1 MYFGM
6 KNYLKSTHNH
16 TVNQAFSR
24 QKYLSLYK
32 RIIITFFE
40 LYYSKKLFEKYPSIK
55 LLIGKSI
62 CHFRKE

>member
-6 KNYLKSTHNH
+6 KNYLKSIHNH

-40 LYYSKKLFEKYPSIK
+40 L
-55 LLIGKSI
+55 
-62 CHFRKE
+62 